1 MTKTQDVCGRC
12 SKTINGRQQYIA
24 CTGTCNRRF
33 HCRCVNIA
41 AAEYELLV
49 QNGVSTY
56 ECHECTKLP
65 GLDSAKLCS
74 DDVHSCVDPSGDAG
88 EEQPDKEEGPGDNAD
103 LRTIILQ
110 LCRKVDA
117 LSSEVQAL
125 RADNEQLHLQ
135 LARNAEL
142 LRKSLGTG
150 PPRSALLNQEAAYA
164 SHMSAIPSTTTN
176 VTVPSCSTS
185 SNFEARRTSYASA
198 LRTTTTGGDMQA
210 GRQVRPLPVWNR
222 APNLEHGDPFVASTA
237 GIRNSRSTTDEDGYT
252 LVQKKRRVRPATGT
266 NSTSKLTA
274 VPRPPRSRALFVSRL
289 DPTTTVDDI
298 AAILSNVV
306 KTCVCTPLP
315 SRHVSY
321 ASFHIAVEWD
331 DFDKVNDASVWPI
344 GCLFRQFFGLL
355 RRNEE
360 DA

>member
-1 MTKTQDVCGRC
+1 MTKTQDVCRRC

-74 DDVHSCVDPSGDAG
+74 DDVHCCVDPSGDAG
-88 EEQPDKEEGPGDNAD
+88 EEQPEKEEGPGDNAD

-142 LRKSLGTG
+142 LRDLKFPEDFRLARYPQYKVINNEVASHQAST
-150 PPRSALLNQEAAYA
+150 RNTSRNNSALFGVMVDITLLAESDILVCTLSSGDENIPPTQSFVDTRQEMDDADFLHLVVDCERFSVRNAEEGLCICWQHLGCSA
-164 SHMSAIPSTTTN
+164 SRTNARLSTRWWLQRLF
-176 VTVPSCSTS
+176 VGLSD
-185 SNFEARRTSYASA
+185 RT
-198 LRTTTTGGDMQA
+198 LRTVVIKFLNKVC
-210 GRQVRPLPVWNR
+210 RQVC
-222 APNLEHGDPFVASTA
+222 G
-237 GIRNSRSTTDEDGYT
+237 
-252 LVQKKRRVRPATGT
+252 
-266 NSTSKLTA
+266 
-274 VPRPPRSRALFVSRL
+274 
-289 DPTTTVDDI
+289 
-298 AAILSNVV
+298 
-306 KTCVCTPLP
+306 
-315 SRHVSY
+315 
-321 ASFHIAVEWD
+321 
-331 DFDKVNDASVWPI
+331 
-344 GCLFRQFFGLL
+344 
-355 RRNEE
+355 
-360 DA
+360 